1 MSNQNL
7 TEQLETATQQFKA
20 NAPIEAQIKMGQMIE
35 ELQKSGIASG
45 KQSGEK
51 AVDFKLT
58 NALGRDVILFEELA
72 KGPVVLVFY
81 RGGWCPFCNMQLK
94 AYQRILPEIQ
104 AIGAQLI
111 AISPQKPDHSLSHQ
125 EKEGL
130 EFQVLSDPNG
140 LVTAKYNLLFDVPPE
155 VREFMEGIGID
166 LAEYNNTSNWV
177 LPVPATF
184 MIDESAVI
192 RSSLSRAYNF
202 TAAGRERIAHK
213 LRSDM
218 KQQLSE
224 VHKLIYCTSK
234 ELIDVLMT
242 RLGITE
248 PMMDNINQYRKRC

>member
-7 TEQLETATQQFKA
+7 TQQLEEATQQFMV
-20 NAPIEAQIKMGQMIE
+20 NSPIEAQIKIGQMIE

-45 KQSGEK
+45 KQPGEK

-58 NALGRDVILFEELA
+58 NAVGQDVFLFDELA

-94 AYQRILPEIQ
+94 AYQKILPEIQ

-111 AISPQKPDHSLSHQ
+111 AISPQKPDHSLSLQ

-140 LVTAKYNLLFDVPPE
+140 LVSSKYNLIFDVPQG
-155 VREFMEGIGID
+155 VREVMQGIGID
-166 LAEYNNTSNWV
+166 IAEYNNTSKWI

-184 MIDESAVI
+184 MIDESAII
-192 RSSLSRAYNF
+192 RSSYVNPNF
-202 TAAGRERIAHK
+202 MQRQSPDEILRELKK
-213 LRSDM
+213 L
-218 KQQLSE
+218 
-224 VHKLIYCTSK
+224 
-234 ELIDVLMT
+234 
-242 RLGITE
+242 
-248 PMMDNINQYRKRC
+248 

>member
-7 TEQLETATQQFKA
+7 TEQLEVATQQFKA
-20 NAPIEAQIKMGQMIE
+20 NSPIEAQFKIGQMIE

-45 KQSGEK
+45 KQLCEK

-94 AYQRILPEIQ
+94 AYQQIMPEIQ
-104 AIGAQLI
+104 AVGAQLI
-111 AISPQKPDHSLSHQ
+111 AISPQKPDHSLSLQ

-140 LVTAKYNLLFDVPPE
+140 LVTAKYNLLFDVPPG
-155 VREFMEGIGID
+155 VRKVMERIGLD
-166 LAEYNNTSNWV
+166 LAEYNNTSKWV

-184 MIDESAVI
+184 MIDESAII
-192 RSSLSRAYNF
+192 RSSYVNPNF
-202 TAAGRERIAHK
+202 MQRQSPEEILRELRK
-213 LRSDM
+213 L
-218 KQQLSE
+218 
-224 VHKLIYCTSK
+224 
-234 ELIDVLMT
+234 
-242 RLGITE
+242 
-248 PMMDNINQYRKRC
+248 

>member
-7 TEQLETATQQFKA
+7 TEQLEVATQQFKA
-20 NAPIEAQIKMGQMIE
+20 NSPIEAQFKIGQMIE

-45 KQSGEK
+45 KQLCEK

-94 AYQRILPEIQ
+94 AYQQIMPEIQ
-104 AIGAQLI
+104 AVGAQLI
-111 AISPQKPDHSLSHQ
+111 AISPQKPDHSLSLQ

-140 LVTAKYNLLFDVPPE
+140 LVTTKYNLLFDVPPG
-155 VREFMEGIGID
+155 VRKVMERIGLD
-166 LAEYNNTSNWV
+166 LAEYNNTSKWV

-184 MIDESAVI
+184 MIDESAII
-192 RSSLSRAYNF
+192 RSSYVNPNF
-202 TAAGRERIAHK
+202 MQRQSPEEILRELRK
-213 LRSDM
+213 L
-218 KQQLSE
+218 
-224 VHKLIYCTSK
+224 
-234 ELIDVLMT
+234 
-242 RLGITE
+242 
-248 PMMDNINQYRKRC
+248 